1 MHLISDVGSFYD
13 NTNSSVRIQNLLKG
27 GGAFHLD
34 GEIITN
40 VNTVFPRG
48 SDPFSIVSHYIKR
61 VATSWTYSILR

>member
-40 VNTVFPRG
+40 VNT
-48 SDPFSIVSHYIKR
+48 IC
-61 VATSWTYSILR
+61 L